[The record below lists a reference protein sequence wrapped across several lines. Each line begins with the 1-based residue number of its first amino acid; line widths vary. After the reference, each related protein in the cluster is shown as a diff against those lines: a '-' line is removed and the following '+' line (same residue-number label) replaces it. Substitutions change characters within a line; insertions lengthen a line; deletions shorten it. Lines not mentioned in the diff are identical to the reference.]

1 MNRNVYTQHLSDRT
15 FDVDA
20 YAIYKVSGVSGCVVQ
35 CTNHSYIGCKQKR
48 SCEHLLY
55 NSFFYNTL

>member
-1 MNRNVYTQHLSDRT
+1 VNRNVYTQHLSDRT

-35 CTNHSYIGCKQKR
+35 CTNHSYIVYR
-48 SCEHLLY
+48 M
-55 NSFFYNTL
+55 